1 MSEKKQAM
9 NEVGII
15 PSRSKGREYIVQ
27 NAGAGA
33 QLDKVSLDRGDD
45 IILESSGATIYDES
59 IANEVKDKYR
69 NDPRIAVIEKNHIK
83 LNDNGRAN
91 WMWRISKCNYDGCF
105 ARPVCQTDFCMEHLD
120 GIK

>member
-1 MSEKKQAM
+1 MKKLPM

-27 NAGAGA
+27 NAGRR
-33 QLDKVSLDRGDD
+33 QRDKVSLGKGDD

-59 IANEVKDKYR
+59 IANEVKDKYKD
-69 NDPRIAVIEKNHIK
+69 DPSILVTEKNHIK
-83 LNDNGRAN
+83 LKDNGRAN
-91 WMWRISKCNYDGCF
+91 WMWRISKCNHEGCF
-105 ARPVCQTDFCMEHLD
+105 AKPACQTDYCMEHVD